1 MQPIIEA
8 IILIIEKYIRDN
20 EQNINGFIDGN
31 SVVLKFRKDG
41 KIFKRLKIEQE
52 DEKIKVT
59 FLKENIIKFVD
70 IDGLNDILNILENE
84 CDKNTVG
91 GKNRD
96 E

>member
-8 IILIIEKYIRDN
+8 IILIIEKYVRDN

-59 FLKENIIKFVD
+59 FIKENVIKFVD
-70 IDGLNDILNILENE
+70 LEGLDNILEILEKE
-84 CDKNTVG
+84 CDKNAIG
-91 GKNRD
+91 GENID
-96 E
+96 